1 MRLIA
6 FLALSLLSSCATTAG
21 YEAML
26 NTWVGDSEDNLVSKW
41 GPPQSSYPLSNGGRV
56 LQYGRSGNIVI
67 PGMTTYQPVTT
78 YNSGTVSG
86 YNTDG
91 GYVNGP
97 YNGTA
102 TTYVPQTSEPI
113 VIPQRCTTRFT
124 VNSDGRITT
133 WSWEGNACRAV
144 APK

>member
-6 FLALSLLSSCATTAG
+6 LLTLSLLSGCATTAG

-26 NTWVGDSEDNLVSKW
+26 STWVGDSEDNLVSKW

-86 YNTDG
+86 YGTDG
-91 GYVNGP
+91 GYVNGT

-113 VIPQRCTTRFT
+113 VIAQRCTTRFT
-124 VNSDGRITT
+124 VNSDGRITN